1 MDKAATIIARMGGLA
16 SHVHEAVASH
26 LETEGVEMTRN
37 KNGYFVDLMKLTPA
51 QLEALDHAINR
62 AECVVDEDALLSE
75 CGAEREEDGQQEQAP
90 SGADASQPVDAF
102 ADVSSKTVMDKIN
115 DILKKHIPP
124 TPPEPRKK
132 QMQSHKR
139 TMVITNRRTETYEP
153 RFNELCE
160 ETAVK

>member
-1 MDKAATIIARMGGLA
+1 MDKAAAIIARMGGLA
-16 SHVHEAVASH
+16 NHVHEAVANH
-26 LETEGVEMTRN
+26 LEAEGVEMTRN

-51 QLEALDHAINR
+51 QLEALDLAINR
-62 AECVVDEDALLSE
+62 AECVVDEDALPSE

-90 SGADASQPVDAF
+90 ADASQSRDAF